1 MAGNKNSGKSIPFR
15 LSEAQLEQKIKS
27 FRQEYSDG
35 SKGIVT
41 WALFCMYLG
50 YSEDE
55 VRECYLKGRE
65 GENAYNRRADL
76 LEKFHTECKA
86 LTCQTANKQQALA
99 KALISVDNLAPPGAE
114 DVPPEVRILFGN
126 GDGRWIE
133 AMK

>member
-1 MAGNKNSGKSIPFR
+1 MAGNGNSGAGIAFR
-15 LSEAQLEQKIKS
+15 LSTAQLEQKIKD
-27 FRQEYSDG
+27 FREEYSDG

-41 WALFCMYLG
+41 WALFCMFLG

-55 VRECYLKGRE
+55 VRECYLRGKAGK
-65 GENAYNRRADL
+65 NAYNERADL

-99 KALISVDNLAPPGAE
+99 KALISVNNLAPPGMDE
-114 DVPPEVRILFGN
+114 TPPEVRILFGG
-126 GDGRWIE
+126 GDDRWIE

>member
-1 MAGNKNSGKSIPFR
+1 MAGNANSGAGIAFR
-15 LSEAQLEQKIKS
+15 LSTEQLARKIEE
-27 FRQEYSDG
+27 FRAIYSDG

-41 WALFCMYLG
+41 WALFCMFLG

-55 VRECYLKGRE
+55 VRECYLRGKQGK
-65 GENAYNRRADL
+65 NAYNERADL

-99 KALISVDNLAPPGAE
+99 KALISVNNLAPPGTE
-114 DVPPEVRILFGN
+114 DAPPEVRIVFGN
-126 GDGRWIE
+126 GSDKWIE

>member
-1 MAGNKNSGKSIPFR
+1 MAGNANSGAGIAFR
-15 LSEAQLEQKIKS
+15 LSTAQLEQKIKE
-27 FRQEYSDG
+27 FREQYADG

-41 WALFCMYLG
+41 WALFCMFLG

-55 VRECYLKGRE
+55 VRECYLRGKE
-65 GENAYNRRADL
+65 GKNAYNDRADL
-76 LEKFHTECKA
+76 LAKFHTECKA

-114 DVPPEVRILFGN
+114 DIPPEIRIVFGS
-126 GDGRWIE
+126 GDDRWIE

>member
-1 MAGNKNSGKSIPFR
+1 MAGNKNSGVSIPFR
-15 LSEAQLEQKIKS
+15 LSETQLEKKIIQ
-27 FRQEYSDG
+27 FREMYGDG

-41 WALFCMYLG
+41 WALFCMFLG
-50 YSEDE
+50 YSEEE

-65 GENAYNRRADL
+65 GKNAYSGRADL

-99 KALISVDNLAPPGAE
+99 KSLISVNYLSPTGSDDA
-114 DVPPEVRILFGN
+114 PPEVRIVFGGN
-126 GDGRWIE
+126 DGRWID

>member
-1 MAGNKNSGKSIPFR
+1 MAGNGNSGNGIAFR
-15 LSEAQLEQKIKS
+15 LSTDQLKKKIEA
-27 FRQEYSDG
+27 FREEYSDG

-41 WALFCMYLG
+41 WALFCMFLG

-55 VRECYLKGRE
+55 VRECYLRGKEGR
-65 GENAYNRRADL
+65 NAYNERAEL

-114 DVPPEVRILFGN
+114 NLPPEVRIIFGN
-126 GDGRWIE
+126 GDDRWID

>member
-1 MAGNKNSGKSIPFR
+1 MAGNANSGFGIAFR
-15 LSEAQLEQKIKS
+15 LSDSQLERKIDE
-27 FRQEYSDG
+27 FRKTYSDG

-41 WALFCMYLG
+41 WSLFCMFLG

-55 VRECYLKGRE
+55 VRECYLRGKAGK
-65 GENAYNRRADL
+65 NAYNVRADL

-86 LTCQTANKQQALA
+86 LTCTTANKQQALA
-99 KALISVDNLAPPGAE
+99 KHLISIDNLAPPGTQEA
-114 DVPPEVRILFGN
+114 PPEIKVMFGG